1 MYICSTKEDNQAY
14 HIFSKDLHPLKEQQ
28 SSEQKYHLSA
38 LVRLPIK
45 GEKKTLETNFCPFLT
60 LFLLPFFKNK
70 EERLH
75 SLHIRYFFK
84 SGPPKR

>member
-1 MYICSTKEDNQAY
+1 MYICSTKEDNIKPTILA
-14 HIFSKDLHPLKEQQ
+14 LL
-28 SSEQKYHLSA
+28 

-45 GEKKTLETNFCPFLT
+45 REKKALETNFCPFLT
-60 LFLLPFFKNK
+60 LLLLLFFKNK

-75 SLHIRYFFK
+75 SLQIRYFFI

>member
-1 MYICSTKEDNQAY
+1 MYICSTKEDNIKPT
-14 HIFSKDLHPLKEQQ
+14 IFSQKISTPFNEQH

-45 GEKKTLETNFCPFLT
+45 GEKKALETNFCPFLT
-60 LFLLPFFKNK
+60 LFLLLFFKNK

-75 SLHIRYFFK
+75 SLQIR
-84 SGPPKR
+84 